1 MTQPRTSTGRS
12 SLAIAL
18 NQYYSGPRPGVAL
31 TISAVAL
38 IAAVG
43 IGIAHVV
50 MLGQSGLAIADGQ
63 RTMRTLHKYNAALE
77 VWRQMAVLP
86 EKDIKFPEQ
95 KRLRDSIAGAL
106 RNDIQTLQ
114 NTSTDPI
121 NNRLL
126 GNVLTDLQPGGAEK
140 APALDLGESGR
151 AAMIVLTARGD
162 SALFRGAQR
171 YARSQFFAALVIGLT
186 VVAAASLIF
195 PMAWA
200 YVRFKRGIPPGV

>member
-1 MTQPRTSTGRS
+1 MAQPRMSTGRS

-18 NQYYSGPRPGVAL
+18 NQYYTGPRPGIAL
-31 TISAVAL
+31 SIAAIAL
-38 IAAVG
+38 IAAVA

-86 EKDIKFPEQ
+86 EKDIQFPAQ
-95 KRLRDSIAGAL
+95 KRLRDSIAAAL
-106 RNDIQTLQ
+106 RNDVKTLQ
-114 NTSTDPI
+114 NETTDAT
-121 NNRLL
+121 NYRLL
-126 GNVLTDLQPGGAEK
+126 GTVLSDLQPGGAEK
-140 APALDLGESGR
+140 APMLDLGTNGR
-151 AAMIVLTARGD
+151 SAMIVLAARED
-162 SALFRGAQR
+162 SALFRAAER
-171 YARSQFFAALVIGLT
+171 YQQSQFFAALVIGLT

-200 YVRFKRGIPPGV
+200 YIRFKRGIPPGM

>member
-1 MTQPRTSTGRS
+1 MAQPRMSTGRS

-18 NQYYSGPRPGVAL
+18 NQYYTGPRPGVAL
-31 TISAVAL
+31 TIAAIAL
-38 IAAVG
+38 IAAVA

-95 KRLRDSIAGAL
+95 KHLRDSIATAL

-114 NTSTDPI
+114 SQSSDATNA
-121 NNRLL
+121 RLL
-126 GNVLTDLQPGGAEK
+126 GNVLSDLTPGGAEK
-140 APALDLGESGR
+140 APAMDLGANGR
-151 AAMIVLTARGD
+151 AAMIVLAARED
-162 SALFRGAQR
+162 SALFRAAER
-171 YARSQFFAALVIGLT
+171 YQRSQFFAALIIGLT
-186 VVAAASLIF
+186 VVASASLIF

>member
-18 NQYYSGPRPGVAL
+18 SQYYSGPRPGVAL
-31 TISAVAL
+31 TIAAVAL
-38 IAAVG
+38 VAAVA
-43 IGIAHVV
+43 IGVAHVV

-77 VWRQMAVLP
+77 VWRQMAILP

-106 RNDIQTLQ
+106 RNDIQALQ
-114 NTSTDPI
+114 NASSDPT

-126 GNVLTDLQPGGAEK
+126 GAVLTDLQPGGAEK

-151 AAMIVLTARGD
+151 AAMIVLAARED
-162 SALFRGAQR
+162 SALFRAAQR